1 MFHLSVEWLAV
12 VQTFAPLF
20 SAAIWPCAQQLLLG
34 ALLAPGKR
42 TISSILR
49 VLGMGRASRF
59 QNYHRVLNRATW
71 SARRGSRLLL
81 GLLVETFAPTGPL
94 VFGLDETIERRWG
107 PRISARGIY
116 RDAARSSKS
125 VANKTSGLRWVSVQL
140 LASITWA
147 KRIWALPFLTVLAPS
162 RRYYQ
167 KKGRPAKTLTDCA
180 RQVIA
185 QIRRWCPKR
194 ELIFVGDPTYAAL
207 ELLAFA
213 QKVGV
218 TLITPLRLDAALFAP
233 APVRKPGRN
242 GRPRKKGRALPK
254 LEQRLQDP
262 QTRWRRVWVQWHGR
276 GRRRVELASGQAVW
290 YHAGKIPVPLRWVL
304 VRDPLGEFET
314 RALLCTDERK
324 SPREIVELYTRRWQ
338 VEVTFE
344 EVRAHLGV
352 ETQRQWN
359 DQAIARTT
367 PVLLG
372 LFS

>member
-1 MFHLSVEWLAV
+1 V
-12 VQTFAPLF
+12 T
-20 SAAIWPCAQQLLLG
+20 
-34 ALLAPGKR
+34 
-42 TISSILR
+42 
-49 VLGMGRASRF
+49 
-59 QNYHRVLNRATW
+59 
-71 SARRGSRLLL
+71 
-81 GLLVETFAPTGPL
+81 
-94 VFGLDETIERRWG
+94 
-107 PRISARGIY
+107 
-116 RDAARSSKS
+116 
-125 VANKTSGLRWVSVQL
+125 NKTSGLRWVSVQL
-140 LASITWA
+140 LAPITWA

-167 KKGRPAKTLTDCA
+167 RRGRPAKTLTDCA

-185 QIRRWCPKR
+185 QVRRWCPKR

-213 QKVGV
+213 QRMGV

-233 APVRKPGRN
+233 APPRKPGQT

-254 LEQRLQDP
+254 LEQRLKDP
-262 QTRWRRVWVQWHGR
+262 KTRWRRVWVQWHGR
-276 GRRRVELASGQAVW
+276 GRQQVELASGRAVW

-304 VRDPLGEFET
+304 VRDPQGEFET

-359 DQAIARTT
+359 NQAITRTT

-372 LFS
+372 LFSLVTLMAHQLQRRSSGTLTVRAAAWYTKSQATFSDALACVRDQLWKGFSLSMSGADDQKIAADLLNHFAELLRYAQ